1 MASRPAESRVYCQFS
16 RFIGVFWAAEQ
27 GPSSLV
33 NPIRHT
39 RSVPDH
45 SGRPAHRCHGLRRKH
60 SRCRARSCNIARCP
74 SAGTASAH
82 LLVFFRSS
90 AGCRWKITGAREQ
103 EGADGSSL
111 PPGTAPVLAAQG
123 VYVNT
128 PRRHAGLRRRQ
139 AACVQFG
146 HAFLRPSA
154 GRPAGWSA
162 GTRRVKSQ
170 AVASRTA
177 ESRICVLLHFRS
189 T

>member
-16 RFIGVFWAAEQ
+16 RIIGVFWAAEQ

-74 SAGTASAH
+74 SAGIASAH

-146 HAFLRPSA
+146 HAAFQQQPAIFRCIGAAPHRMRLGQAPSS
-154 GRPAGWSA
+154 SA
-162 GTRRVKSQ
+162 
-170 AVASRTA
+170 AANA
-177 ESRICVLLHFRS
+177 PIIP
-189 T
+189 